1 VKQGIPSIYSSH
13 LCTTFTI
20 ATISGRIRR
29 WQPLPWR
36 HYERQVIGN
45 LRLTCVHQ
53 TETVLPDDL
62 CEIVDA
68 WDHLPN
74 AVKAG
79 IVAMVKAA
87 RSTQA
92 GSKWLLLPQDYL

>member
-1 VKQGIPSIYSSH
+1 M
-13 LCTTFTI
+13 
-20 ATISGRIRR
+20 
-29 WQPLPWR
+29 
-36 HYERQVIGN
+36 
-45 LRLTCVHQ
+45 HQ

-62 CEIVDA
+62 RDIVDA

-87 RSTQA
+87 RST
-92 GSKWLLLPQDYL
+92 